1 MVRAP
6 LIGVTTSVTVDRYP
20 ERAYVN
26 AAYLLAIQQAE
37 GIPVPLPPHLDARGR
52 VALWEGLDGLVLTG
66 GGDIDPARF
75 GEPRHPTVFDLSPAR
90 DDLEIDLTRPALD
103 QGVPLLAICRGL
115 QVRNVALRRAP
126 FPDNPC
132 RPSTVINDNL
142 K

>member
-52 VALWEGLDGLVLTG
+52 VALWGWLDGLVLTEG
-66 GGDIDPARF
+66 VDMPSAPGFVLGVQWHPEDLVGQDAAARNLF
-75 GEPRHPTVFDLSPAR
+75 S
-90 DDLEIDLTRPALD
+90 AL
-103 QGVPLLAICRGL
+103 
-115 QVRNVALRRAP
+115 VAVAKGR
-126 FPDNPC
+126 
-132 RPSTVINDNL
+132 
-142 K
+142 